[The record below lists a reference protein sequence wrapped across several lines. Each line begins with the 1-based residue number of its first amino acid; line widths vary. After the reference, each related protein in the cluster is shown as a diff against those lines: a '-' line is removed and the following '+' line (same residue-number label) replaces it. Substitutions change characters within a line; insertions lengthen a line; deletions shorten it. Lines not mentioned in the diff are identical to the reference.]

1 MSHARDVSKF
11 VKFITDDYKV
21 AEEFIDSDTLAV
33 TANKSLRRSTG
44 TKGYNNPNRLPANA
58 PAGSQAFVNSN
69 NRLYVSNGSGWYH
82 VAVINQAPYWI
93 TQPDGSYTLSTT
105 GVATTITILGGDSD
119 GHDVPQYTAT
129 GDSNFNAIATVTK
142 DSDSGRVFVVRSIDS
157 ESSASPTSG
166 TGTLTF
172 TLSDGKQSV
181 LVNSTFSIDFG
192 PDWSIQPNNVPLPHP
207 PQLTS
212 GDQYGFSSSIS
223 GDGNYAIVGANN
235 ATTNHIGGT
244 AAVYLRTGDN
254 TWAFQSDLAL
264 INQNYLTSSQ
274 MGTSVDISSDGST
287 AVVGAPNYTGSS
299 GTNNGVVLVY
309 VRSGTTWTLQ
319 ATITGASNPV
329 NHGWTYQG
337 NNNRQIGRSLSISD
351 DGNTFVS
358 GSRYDGGISSYQ
370 GVVYVLQRTGTSWS
384 GTTIQAFDS
393 ADNDLFG
400 TNTAISGDGNY
411 IIVGAPGEQ
420 GGGGNPYP
428 AEGCIYVFKKSG
440 SSFNYQTTLRPT
452 HSGVTRSSSS
462 SHWKQIGGSG
472 LAINQDGS
480 QVLAGGYYDSKVY
493 TWSRSGTSWT
503 AGSFLV
509 PSIGGVNYVGGLFGR
524 HIAIDNA
531 GDNAFINF
539 NTVATTGAW
548 VHYTRSGNT
557 WTLGNYGPWTVTTS
571 GWGGNNASSTYGAR
585 MGYNQG
591 MGNEKQQLSVSGDG
605 SYVLFSGRGGY
616 YLGGDF
622 TGEAHVFKG

>member
-1 MSHARDVSKF
+1 MAKI
-11 VKFITDDYKV
+11 VKALNTTNNTIV
-21 AEEFIDSDTLAV
+21 PDSDVIVSNAL
-33 TANKSLRRSTG
+33 KSSDLGGST
-44 TKGYNNPNRLPANA
+44 TYYTNVSDLPISA
-58 PAGSQAFVNSN
+58 PAFTKALVTSTNTLYQYNGGWYPIALIN
-69 NRLYVSNGSGWYH
+69 NFSPVFTTTPNATYSLATNGSVTTVTVLASDSDDVPLLYT
-82 VAVINQAPYWI
+82 AV
-93 TQPDGSYTLSTT
+93 
-105 GVATTITILGGDSD
+105 GDSD
-119 GHDVPQYTAT
+119 
-129 GDSNFNAIATVTK
+129 FNLFATVTH
-142 DSDSGRVFVVRSIDS
+142 DS
-157 ESSASPTSG
+157 EKHNVWTITPLDSENGAAIAASG
-166 TGTLTF
+166 TVTF
-172 TLSDGKQSV
+172 RASDGVNIATS
-181 LVNSTFSIDFG
+181 NSTFSIDFG

-212 GDQYGFSSSIS
+212 GDQFGFSSSIS
-223 GDGNYAIVGANN
+223 GDGNYAIVGANS

-358 GSRYDGGISSYQ
+358 GSRYDGGISSNQ

-384 GTTIQAFDS
+384 GTTIQAPDS
-393 ADNDLFG
+393 ADADLFG
-400 TNTAISGDGNY
+400 TNTVISGDGNY

-420 GGGGNPYP
+420 GGPGDPYP

-440 SSFNYQTTLRPT
+440 SSFNYQTVLRPT

-480 QVLAGGYYDSKVY
+480 QVLAGGFNDKKVY

-503 AGSFLV
+503 AGSYLF
-509 PSIGGVNYVGGLFGR
+509 PTIGGVNYNSGLFGS